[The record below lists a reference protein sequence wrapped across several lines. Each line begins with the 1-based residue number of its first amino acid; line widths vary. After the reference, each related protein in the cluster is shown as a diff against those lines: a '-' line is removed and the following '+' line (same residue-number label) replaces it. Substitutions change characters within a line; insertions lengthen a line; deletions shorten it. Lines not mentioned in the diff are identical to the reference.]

1 MPRYSKQPPA
11 EPAQDQKPARRP
23 PARVT
28 HELMLGTAAVLATLF
43 TSGCG
48 LSELRTPT
56 RMDKGLII
64 ILPGIEGRSPLNSS
78 IAKGLAEGGVPAA
91 ITIHDWNL
99 APTFLAGVVNL
110 RAQSHNLSEARRVA
124 ANIVAY
130 QNKYPGRPVHVIG
143 HSGGGGVAV
152 YVLEALPPKHEI
164 TSAVLLAPAISP
176 DYDLRRALKKTHE
189 GIWNFYSPYD
199 VGFLKLGTSVAG
211 TIDGRMTQAAGA
223 VGFSIPWGLSREDRQ
238 LYGERLHQQRYTP
251 KMAESGNTGTH
262 FGWAG
267 RSFVAEW
274 LAPLIN
280 SQAEAPTRYAADRE
294 STQ

>member
-1 MPRYSKQPPA
+1 MNGYSRRPAA
-11 EPAQDQKPARRP
+11 EPAQERISACRP
-23 PARVT
+23 PRRVAG
-28 HELMLGTAAVLATLF
+28 ELVVGATAVMATLF

-48 LSELRTPT
+48 LSELRTPE

-91 ITIHDWNL
+91 ITIHDWSL

-110 RAQSHNLSEARRVA
+110 RAQSHNLGEARKVA
-124 ANIVAY
+124 AKIVAY
-130 QNKYPGRPVHVIG
+130 QDRHPGRPVHVIG

-152 YVLEALPPKHEI
+152 YVLEALPAGHEI
-164 TSAVLLAPAISP
+164 TSAVLLAPALSP
-176 DYDLRRALKKTHE
+176 DYDLRRALKRTQE

-199 VGFLKLGTSVAG
+199 VGFLKVGTRVAG
-211 TIDGRMTQAAGA
+211 TIDGRMTEAAGA
-223 VGFSIPWGLSREDRQ
+223 VGFTMPWGLGREERQ
-238 LYGERLHQQRYTP
+238 LYSERLHQQKYTP
-251 KMAESGNTGTH
+251 KMADSGNMGSH

-280 SQAEAPTRYAADRE
+280 SQAEAPARYAADRGDRH
-294 STQ
+294 